1 MKRTYS
7 AVALTGITALTAP
20 AFAGA
25 AGEPVVEA
33 APAAPVVQETSYGT
47 STNAYGGV
55 QPGYGDV
62 SGDTA
67 LNSVDSNENL
77 YGAHIGDNYGYGSW
91 VSGIELDQ
99 DDAGI
104 DLGAGA
110 ATVDDVTRLKLKACN
125 DIGNWT
131 PCANAGAAH
140 ADTTAGSDTGS
151 L

>member
-1 MKRTYS
+1 MKRTYI
-7 AVALTGITALTAP
+7 AVALTVVTALTAP

-47 STNAYGGV
+47 RTGAYGGV

-62 SGDTA
+62 SSDAALDGGDG
-67 LNSVDSNENL
+67 NDNL
-77 YGAHIGDNYGYGSW
+77 FGVHIGCSYDYGSW